1 MTQYRD
7 TQQSSDS
14 PSDPT
19 EEQQH
24 AFDAWKR
31 SVGPQRSGRLAGTGS
46 MGPSIFEKGKSII
59 PNRGESSSADSTGRS
74 TMPTAAELQTVQ
86 LLTQQLSEVQN
97 QLTEQQR
104 LSNEQ
109 RERHEQQMQEQR
121 LMIEQMREQT
131 RINEERWKRFFDMT
145 QPPMP
150 SMPSSSFQ
158 PQFQSQQ
165 QAYGGAF
172 QPYGVFPSPYQ
183 MPYGSI
189 NSQQQF
195 QQSPFQQQPQQSHFQ
210 QQPQQQSP
218 QAPFHQP
225 RQQSPQPSLQ
235 QSPQQS
241 QQPQVDTHID
251 LNDWLSDPTRGGYY
265 QDEQ

>member
-19 EEQQH
+19 EEEQH
-24 AFDAWKR
+24 AFEAWKR
-31 SVGPQRSGRLAGTGS
+31 SVGPQRSGRLAGAGS

-74 TMPTAAELQTVQ
+74 MPTAAELQTVQ

-145 QPPMP
+145 QPQMP

-195 QQSPFQQQPQQSHFQ
+195 QQSPFQQQPQHLQL
-210 QQPQQQSP
+210 QPQQQSP
-218 QAPFHQP
+218 QTPFHQP

-265 QDEQ
+265 EDEQ